1 MASKKKFSKKDE
13 LGDEEL
19 EELLNDPEK
28 LAAVLDK
35 KPPAPQKSKR
45 QSGQKETATLARERQ
60 NMRSNKSTSAREV
73 LERMLQKNPG
83 LTRPFPHFVD
93 GELHTVFPATEGKP
107 AYWVPIA
114 KRTTDEDASTV
125 RQSRCHQRHQ

>member
-1 MASKKKFSKKDE
+1 M
-13 LGDEEL
+13 

-45 QSGQKETATLARERQ
+45 PSGQKETATLARERQ
-60 NMRSNKSTSAREV
+60 NMRSNKSTSTREV

-93 GELHTVFPATEGKP
+93 GELHTVYPATE
-107 AYWVPIA
+107 
-114 KRTTDEDASTV
+114 R
-125 RQSRCHQRHQ
+125 SRHTGSQLRNVQ